1 MSSTLAP
8 QNSKKALKRLIKE
21 ERARPK
27 RTKSPNP
34 DIDIEF
40 MDRVQ
45 LKAELRRIR
54 SILRNIKR
62 I

>member
-1 MSSTLAP
+1 MSGK
-8 QNSKKALKRLIKE
+8 NALKRLIKE

-27 RTKSPNP
+27 STKSPNP

-40 MDRVQ
+40 MDRMK
-45 LKAELRRIR
+45 LKSELRRIR
-54 SILRNIKR
+54 SILRSIKR